1 MDLRPRLEAEAGV
14 PSRASAQGTFP
25 GPFLGQITGR
35 TARSKETQMTR
46 HAWVQE
52 FAAAITVSD
61 AQGKIIEMNAKAAQT
76 FEKDGGTKLSGTNVL
91 DCHPEPARSKL
102 RSISTHGNLTI
113 SLYK

>member
-1 MDLRPRLEAEAGV
+1 MDLRPRLAADAGV

-25 GPFLGQITGR
+25 GPFLGQKTVR
-35 TARSKETQMTR
+35 TAPSKETQMTR

-76 FEKDGGTKLSGTNVL
+76 FAKDGGTKLTGTKVR
-91 DCHPEPARSKL
+91 DCDAKPAVSKL
-102 RSISTHGNLTI
+102 
-113 SLYK
+113 

>member
-14 PSRASAQGTFP
+14 PSPASAQGTFP
-25 GPFLGQITGR
+25 GPFLGQITWR

-76 FEKDGGTKLSGTNVL
+76 FEKDGGTKVIGTKVR
-91 DCHPEPARSKL
+91 DCDAKPAVS
-102 RSISTHGNLTI
+102 
-113 SLYK
+113 